1 MVEKRTQKLR
11 QTLQM
16 VMLRLRDNDVLQRVE
31 IQVNDQGEAWQV
43 QPDGKLIDQ
52 RGKEL
57 LLKDFST
64 VIETRLTGVQRATV
78 RLVERGTL
86 VTIELL
92 ANDVKLGFSTL
103 DTPVTT
109 HHQPVESGTRQQ
121 FVKIDEAME
130 LLQALEIASPE
141 GKVRADRRRKY
152 YQVDRFVELVDE
164 MLEKWNESRPLTI
177 LDCGCGKS
185 YLSFVL
191 NYWLTEKRR
200 VSCRV
205 IGIDGNEGVIQ
216 SSRRIQNRLGYRNM
230 DFYVSS
236 ILDYVPRGPVDM
248 VLSLHAC
255 DTATDEAVALGL
267 HMGSKYII
275 SVPCCQAALRDRI
288 DYSPW
293 QAVARHNIFRN
304 RLSDVLT
311 DGLRVAALEARG
323 YKVSVVEYVSPLDT
337 PKNIMLRAVG
347 RGRDGVWSD
356 YRQLQGLVEELLP
369 VERFL
374 QELNNR

>member
-1 MVEKRTQKLR
+1 
-11 QTLQM
+11 
-16 VMLRLRDNDVLQRVE
+16 
-31 IQVNDQGEAWQV
+31 
-43 QPDGKLIDQ
+43 
-52 RGKEL
+52 
-57 LLKDFST
+57 
-64 VIETRLTGVQRATV
+64 
-78 RLVERGTL
+78 
-86 VTIELL
+86 
-92 ANDVKLGFSTL
+92 
-103 DTPVTT
+103 
-109 HHQPVESGTRQQ
+109 
-121 FVKIDEAME
+121 
-130 LLQALEIASPE
+130 
-141 GKVRADRRRKY
+141 
-152 YQVDRFVELVDE
+152 
-164 MLEKWNESRPLTI
+164 
-177 LDCGCGKS
+177 
-185 YLSFVL
+185 
-191 NYWLTEKRR
+191 
-200 VSCRV
+200 
-205 IGIDGNEGVIQ
+205 
-216 SSRRIQNRLGYRNM
+216 
-230 DFYVSS
+230 
-236 ILDYVPRGPVDM
+236 M

-356 YRQLQGLVEELLP
+356 YRQLQGLVEDLLP